1 MNDNQFLFN
10 YDQNNNYEIFQQEE
24 IQQVKENQD
33 EYISEVPINKPIEP
47 QELRQ
52 ENISIEPEPIEI
64 NDLIVIGAGWSG
76 LLACKYAKENGLN
89 VVVLEGREN
98 IGGVW
103 KFSEDPEI
111 LLQLKML
118 ILHLLKLLPKCQT
131 TLCQKNTHLFLV
143 IKKFSL
149 I

>member
-10 YDQNNNYEIFQQEE
+10 YDQNNNYEIFQQNDIEVVQDNTYLSEE
-24 IQQVKENQD
+24 PQKE
-33 EYISEVPINKPIEP
+33 IVEP
-47 QELRQ
+47 QELKQ
-52 ENISIEPEPIEI
+52 EHIPLEPEPIEI
-64 NDLIVIGAGWSG
+64 VDLIVIGAGWSG